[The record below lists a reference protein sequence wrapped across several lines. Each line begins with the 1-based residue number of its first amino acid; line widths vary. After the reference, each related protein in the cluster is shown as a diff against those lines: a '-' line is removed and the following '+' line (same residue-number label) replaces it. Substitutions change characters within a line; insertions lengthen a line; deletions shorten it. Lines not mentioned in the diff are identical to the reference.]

1 VKITIEI
8 SDVLSRRAKSAA
20 AGEGIPLREFVTV
33 ALVEKLR
40 GAGRSEK
47 PWMKSLGK
55 LRSLRKETARV
66 DALVKAEFGR
76 IEFEDWS

>member
-1 VKITIEI
+1 M
-8 SDVLSRRAKSAA
+8 
-20 AGEGIPLREFVTV
+20 REFVTV